1 MKNIGKKLLKL
12 LVIIITFS
20 VVLLIIFSFYMN
32 YENYNKISLLELNVD
47 TLTKE
52 NNHLKESNSKLEEQN
67 NKLSSE
73 NKKLDGK
80 VKDSTK
86 ELEKFST
93 PLYGDPGT
101 LKSEHLGN
109 INYLLGDEEALEENE
124 YKMIADK
131 DTISKTPIIY
141 GHNAYYGSKL
151 SKIKKN
157 EIISLTD
164 DKGIMNQY
172 QVNDIKIIDANETLK
187 LKDGQ
192 MALYTCYPFDA
203 THDAPSRYVVYA
215 KKIY

>member
-1 MKNIGKKLLKL
+1 MVMLFC
-12 LVIIITFS
+12 LVL
-20 VVLLIIFSFYMN
+20 VIIFSFYMN
-32 YENYNKISLLELNVD
+32 YVNYNKISLLEVNVD

-52 NNHLKESNSKLEEQN
+52 NKHLKESNSKLEEQN
-67 NKLSSE
+67 NTLLSE

-80 VKDSTK
+80 VKDSTE

-109 INYLLGDEEALEENE
+109 INYLLGDEASLEKNE
-124 YKMIADK
+124 YKMIAEK
-131 DTISKTPIIY
+131 ETFKNTPIIY
-141 GHNAYYGSKL
+141 GHNSYYGNKL

-164 DKGIMNQY
+164 EKGIMNQY
-172 QVNDIKIIDANETLK
+172 QVNDIKIIDADATLK
-187 LKDGQ
+187 LKEGQ